1 LINDHTISKKN
12 RLLKPSEFQ
21 NIYKHGQWVANRE
34 LVANFKSEN
43 NQISKLGIT
52 VSKKV
57 SKRAVDRN
65 RIKRQIREWFRKNKL
80 SCVHIDLI
88 ITAKPNAKAKTN
100 KEIQHSLD
108 DLWRKVQKK
117 C

>member
-1 LINDHTISKKN
+1 MSNNHTFSKSN

-34 LVANFKSEN
+34 LVANFKSQN
-43 NQISKLGIT
+43 NHTSRLGIT

-57 SKRAVDRN
+57 SKRAIDRN
-65 RIKRQIREWFRKNKL
+65 RIKRQIREWFRRKKQL
-80 SCVHIDLI
+80 CVDFDLI
-88 ITAKPNAKAKTN
+88 ITAKPSAKIKTN
-100 KEIQHSLD
+100 QEIQHSLD